1 MILLLSSDLM
11 LIASAQ
17 GAAEWHGQALSAVP
31 SVEALVVAA
40 RDDSVQ
46 MVVIDLRLQGLN
58 VGELAPKLREQ
69 LPDGARI
76 IACGPHVHREA
87 LAAAAAAGC
96 DEVITRG
103 EFERRINS
111 LAGELTARAARL
123 DRLDR

>member
-17 GAAEWHGQALSAVP
+17 GAAERHGQAISAIQSP
-31 SVEALVVAA
+31 EALVVAA
-40 RDDSVQ
+40 RDDSLQ
-46 MVVIDLRLQGLN
+46 AVVIDLRLQGLN
-58 VGELAPKLREQ
+58 VGELVPKLRAQ
-69 LPDGARI
+69 LPNDARL

-103 EFERRINS
+103 EFERRIDS
-111 LAGELTARAARL
+111 LAAELTAQAAHS
-123 DRLDR
+123 DRSGQ